1 MSDRIAFV
9 SQLQRLQSHI
19 ASFTTKVRVGFEKA
33 APSILTIYTADSA
46 ALDPK
51 QERPLHRP

>member
-1 MSDRIAFV
+1 MSDRIALV

-19 ASFTTKVRVGFEKA
+19 ASFTTKVLVEFEKA

-46 ALDPK
+46 VLNSK
-51 QERPLHRP
+51 QERPIHRP

>member
-1 MSDRIAFV
+1 MSDRIALV
-9 SQLQRLQSHI
+9 SQLQRLRSHI
-19 ASFTTKVRVGFEKA
+19 GSFTTKVRVEFEKA

-51 QERPLHRP
+51 RER